1 MQRLVVATIAA
12 GMLMSPGV
20 GSSNSAQAAAP
31 APTSYNGVEK
41 TISSIRDSL
50 SRPGAV
56 ADPNAPGWNV
66 FFDALL
72 NDLRAYSQADNPTD
86 RLTALNRIYQ
96 MSVALAAVPWAPA
109 IQLREELRQWMR
121 PRVRLAWAERRL
133 DETVRGLPP
142 TSDPSIIANRQRWVD
157 FVAND
162 LGDALSEYHG
172 ATTVAHRQDGLKRVH
187 DALRSLQTRNQERPW
202 QPSWELQ
209 TAVNDL
215 FNQPNLDITADIYV
229 VQPVFDQNL
238 VTSGPVYRKGY
249 WSQVTA
255 GPKTG
260 FGLLPSDDGIAFYN
274 SQLLTS
280 ATPITD
286 FQNQIAS
293 DPQGRKAAK
302 LYEFSATSYDAAQLT
317 VYTVL
322 RVRPGNMARVQPQ
335 HRRLDLLRPG
345 TGWRV
350 WPAGRRPDRHEP
362 EQDYPEGL

>member
-1 MQRLVVATIAA
+1 MLRLVIATIAA

-20 GSSNSAQAAAP
+20 GNLNSAQAAAP

-41 TISSIRDSL
+41 TISSIRDSW

-66 FFDALL
+66 FYDALL
-72 NDLRAYSQADNPTD
+72 NDLRAYSQADNPAD

-162 LGDALSEYHG
+162 LGDALGEYHG
-172 ATTVAHRQDGLKRVH
+172 ATTVAQRQEGLKRVH
-187 DALRSLQTRNQERPW
+187 DALRSLKTHNQERPW

-215 FNQPNLDITADIYV
+215 FNQPNLDITADINV

-322 RVRPGNMARVQPQ
+322 RRPAWQSGPRTTTTSTPRSAPPRNRVAASA
-335 HRRLDLLRPG
+335 
-345 TGWRV
+345 GWS
-350 WPAGRRPDRHEP
+350 PP
-362 EQDYPEGL
+362 